1 MLRVARRFSS
11 GPLSIYTSLLN
22 EEPNFTREQRF
33 MRFCKQIEKLYD
45 MHSEQQAAKIK
56 RDHTFRLT
64 AFSSEKPLR
73 DAFTAYAQYRDCWD
87 SEHIAATSQWVGQI
101 AQSRGPRVYF
111 DFTNT
116 ELFQSWQFIKYLEDV
131 KFGLKKDIEFPSTH
145 LASVAMSLGNMK
157 YKDSELT
164 TMLMDKLKAELAGN
178 VAYTGT
184 EPNHKYHVYTGFVNN
199 PTFQEYLQTLY
210 LWKSPKSFGKPKT
223 KIEWL
228 IQDLAHKVHYIKG
241 IQNDLASSV
250 FNLPGYYYD
259 IKKAVQDEPNLLHN
273 HYLKQ
278 AILELEEILVG
289 AGLIHPDEM
298 IDLSLIEDID
308 LRMERAEELFKEL
321 VQTSFRYLSS
331 PTIEKLYKATEDFG
345 KISLPDETAPLPN
358 PNAVNGELISRVVYY
373 LSQIMRSTMPD
384 KQGEDYPN
392 NSWKKE
398 AFNSQNIDKGNWEK
412 ERLIIKPEFTNAWIH
427 GQKYLKE
434 LVPDVMARLD
444 SFEIDSLCLLA
455 YGYSRASVVDS
466 EMFSQIAKNVVQHL
480 EGCDPNILAKGLYGL
495 NLAGEFNQAS
505 VHLANLLNSHGDV
518 DRLSDTEL
526 CEALWGLCSSNQYS
540 SPTFNK
546 LLDNLNRQ
554 NISQDFLNDNSTLL
568 NDIRAALEIEG
579 PGISA
584 LSQSVQDA
592 FAVSRQFQFLPSLDV
607 TYDPVKPLVV
617 PSVRGMMGQEI
628 SQEEASILHAQ
639 LQAKVDPET
648 LPFRFDDLLVF
659 NGKIIPVFVEG
670 YEGFSQ
676 DSKVL
681 GNIRMRIRLMKK
693 LGFSPL
699 ALPIY
704 ELVDLNYEN
713 GKMKFR
719 EGNRVMDIFQEAAG
733 TFRNFLEPSNTVV
746 EKLIKYLRN
755 QELKNSKVDP
765 QLFILLKQILT
776 LYKIQSI
783 SKLTPD
789 QPSFNQSLEDL
800 KIQLLRLKCSYED
813 LKPANQ
819 QLINL
824 MTSNYSSFPT
834 FPDLLK
840 SINESIL
847 IEPSEPIFQPWMG
860 TRLSVELLD
869 CGKKDI
875 TPELIN
881 QNFLWLENYHHYKD
895 WEIILNT
902 SYPLAVDMLIETEA
916 LSNRFFFGARRQQEG
931 ILPKSLDHNSLKL
944 SIPAEA
950 RLIANLQNIKYQ
962 LKRSLTDNEILSKVL
977 NLEILDKLIDE
988 HLTNPPAAEAPK
1000 LLNRD
1005 PQSYIQF
1012 KMDQDR
1018 VMLDS
1023 DPYINFYKK
1032 LYAEKQ
1038 ISHDVY
1044 DRLMSAIKELNEMDW
1059 LSPPDRHLAK
1069 LRLIHKYIETQK
1081 QIEKDSFKR
1090 DDIWNNLKQ
1099 ELKIK
1104 TDENI
1109 LFSTQPEPIEDSDL
1123 LNAQNSEEYLRRK
1136 RLKSESTLIK
1146 ARILYKLHNDTAL
1159 SSNETAYLKL
1169 WMEDL
1174 SHASLTN
1181 TSSTLV
1187 RNKLTNLKIVD
1198 LPESD
1203 TKTFESLHGVSIS
1216 NSEKDFSAN
1225 ELLLELSNFIDE
1237 ETIKNFELRIKEK
1250 EELSGWGVSADSSS
1264 FSKLIPNY
1272 RNKEITLANRHIEE
1286 YLWRKS
1292 GHLTDSEID
1301 QFWNLYKFKVDK
1313 SVRGQALLALDKA
1326 NFLEF
1331 LQEANKHD
1339 DRLKFIASWYRKKE
1353 EDNKTRGY
1361 DQHEFNI
1368 SDSALQ
1374 HGHQEKINQ
1383 VARKALEAY
1392 ADMSWDKITS
1402 GALIQFIRKFRATVT
1417 TQEVIEDKL
1426 LQLRGILIHPRLP
1439 PNDKLELMKLI
1450 NHYKIEVMHEDPE
1463 DSLSERPIKLIGDK
1477 LDQELN
1483 VEAMQ
1488 EMLKN
1493 ARADYL
1499 NSLVSKVERLTKA

>member
-11 GPLSIYTSLLN
+11 GPSAIYTSLLN
-22 EEPNFTREQRF
+22 EEPGFTREQRF

-101 AQSRGPRVYF
+101 AQTRGPRVYF

-116 ELFQSWQFIKYLEDV
+116 ELFQSWQFVKYLEDV

-199 PTFQEYLQTLY
+199 PTFQEHLQTLY
-210 LWKSPKSFGKPKT
+210 LWKGPKSYRRPKT
-223 KIEWL
+223 KIEKL
-228 IQDLAHKVHYIKG
+228 VQDLTQKVHYIKG

-250 FNLPGYYYD
+250 FNLPAYYYD
-259 IKKAVQDEPNLLHN
+259 IKQTVQEEPNLLHN

-298 IDLSLIEDID
+298 INLSLIEDID

-321 VQTSFRYLSS
+321 VQTSFNYLSS

-345 KISLPDETAPLPN
+345 KISLPKETAPLPN

-373 LSQIMRSTMPD
+373 LSQIMRSRVPD

-392 NSWKKE
+392 NFWKKE
-398 AFNSQNIDKGNWEK
+398 AFNSQNIDKENSEK
-412 ERLIIKPEFTNAWIH
+412 EKLIIKPEFTNAWIH

-434 LVPDVMARLD
+434 LVPDVIARLD

-455 YGYSRASVVDS
+455 YGYARASVVDS
-466 EMFSQIAKNVVQHL
+466 EMFNQIAKNVTQHL

-495 NLAGEFNQAS
+495 NLAGEYNEAS
-505 VHLANLLNSHGDV
+505 LHIANLLNSHSEV

-540 SPTFNK
+540 SPVFSK

-554 NISQDFLNDNSTLL
+554 NISQEFLDDNSTLL
-568 NDIRAALEIEG
+568 NDIRSALEIEG
-579 PGISA
+579 PGISF

-592 FAVSRQFQFLPSLDV
+592 FAVSRQLQFLPNLELF
-607 TYDPVKPLVV
+607 YDPVKPLVV

-628 SQEEASILHAQ
+628 SQEEASILHSQ

-676 DSKVL
+676 DSIVL
-681 GNIRMRIRLMKK
+681 GNIRMRMRLMKK
-693 LGFSPL
+693 LGFSPV
-699 ALPIY
+699 AVPIY
-704 ELVDLNYEN
+704 ELVDVNYEN
-713 GKMKFR
+713 GQMKFR

-746 EKLIKYLRN
+746 EKFIKYLRKH
-755 QELKNSKVDP
+755 ELKSQKVDP
-765 QLFILLKQILT
+765 ELFLLLKQILT

-824 MTSNYSSFPT
+824 ITSTYSSFTT

-840 SINESIL
+840 NINESIPV
-847 IEPSEPIFQPWMG
+847 EPSEPVSQPWMG

-869 CGKKDI
+869 SGKKDI

-881 QNFLWLENYHHYKD
+881 QNFLWLDNYHHYKD
-895 WEIILNT
+895 WEILLNT
-902 SYPLAVDMLIETEA
+902 HYPLAADMLIETQP

-931 ILPKSLDHNSLKL
+931 ILPKSLDFNSVKM
-944 SIPAEA
+944 SIPPEA
-950 RLIANLQNIKYQ
+950 RLVANLQNIKYQ
-962 LKRSLTDNEILSKVL
+962 LKRSLTDNQIINKIL

-988 HLTNPPAAEAPK
+988 HLTNPAAAQAPK

-1018 VMLDS
+1018 VMIDS

-1032 LYAEKQ
+1032 LHAEKQ
-1038 ISHDVY
+1038 ISDDVY
-1044 DRLMSAIKELNEMDW
+1044 DKLMTAIKELDEMEW

-1069 LRLIHKYIETQK
+1069 LRLIHKYMESQK

-1090 DDIWNNLKQ
+1090 DHVWNNLKQ
-1099 ELKIK
+1099 ELRIK
-1104 TDENI
+1104 TDENT
-1109 LFSTQPEPIEDSDL
+1109 LFSDQPEPIEDADL
-1123 LNAQNSEEYLRRK
+1123 FTAQSSEEYLRRK
-1136 RLKSESTLIK
+1136 RLKSEATLIK
-1146 ARILYKLHNDTAL
+1146 ARILYKLHNDTVL
-1159 SSNETAYLKL
+1159 SSNETAYLKI
-1169 WMEDL
+1169 WMDDL
-1174 SHASLTN
+1174 SRASLTN
-1181 TSSTLV
+1181 TSTTLV
-1187 RNKLTNLKIVD
+1187 RNKLTNLKLAD

-1203 TKTFESLHGVSIS
+1203 TTIFESLHGVSIS
-1216 NSEKDFSAN
+1216 SSEKDFSAN

-1250 EELSGWGVSADSSS
+1250 QELFAWGVTPDSSS

-1272 RNKEITLANRHIEE
+1272 KNKEITLANRHIEE

-1292 GHLTDSEID
+1292 GQLNDQEIE
-1301 QFWNLYKFKVDK
+1301 QFWNLYKFKLDK

-1331 LQEANKHD
+1331 LKEANKHD

-1361 DQHEFNI
+1361 DKNDFTSSDSLLQQSHQEEFN
-1368 SDSALQ
+1368 Q
-1374 HGHQEKINQ
+1374 Q
-1383 VARKALEAY
+1383 ARKALEAY

-1402 GALIQFIRKFRATVT
+1402 GALVQFIRKFRATVT
-1417 TQEVIEDKL
+1417 TQEVSEDKL

-1439 PNDKLELMKLI
+1439 PNDKLELMTLI
-1450 NHYKIEVMHEDPE
+1450 KHYKIEAIPEDPE
-1463 DSLSERPIKLIGDK
+1463 DSLSERPIKLFGDK
-1477 LDQELN
+1477 LDEELS
-1483 VEAMQ
+1483 VETMQ

-1499 NSLVSKVERLTKA
+1499 NSLVNKVERLTKA